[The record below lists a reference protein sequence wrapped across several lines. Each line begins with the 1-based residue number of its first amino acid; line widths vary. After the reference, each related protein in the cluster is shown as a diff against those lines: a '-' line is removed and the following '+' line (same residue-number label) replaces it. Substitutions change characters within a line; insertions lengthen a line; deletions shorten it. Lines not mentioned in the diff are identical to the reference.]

1 LVAHS
6 QFPACGYKID
16 IVCSNGE
23 SRLATECDGEYWHLD
38 EHGNLLIEDVDRQEV
53 LERAGW
59 KVLRIPYRSW
69 QKNPDHHISRILKAF
84 NGHGEDDSPNSHEG
98 HVDSEAARIDE
109 SARVNFPQKVVIELV
124 LNGERDFSNIV
135 KAGSK
140 MLGYKRSVS
149 RIRSG
154 LMDAAQQLSR
164 QGYLHIEDGELFP
177 TEKAR
182 ETRFDGLESR
192 FKPFAPKPNY
202 RYARRRW

>member
-1 LVAHS
+1 
-6 QFPACGYKID
+6 
-16 IVCSNGE
+16 
-23 SRLATECDGEYWHLD
+23 LATECDGEYWHLD

-124 LNGERDFSNIV
+124 LMGNVISQIS
-135 KAGSK
+135 SK
-140 MLGYKRSVS
+140 RGQKCWVTKDLYLG
-149 RIRSG
+149 
-154 LMDAAQQLSR
+154 
-164 QGYLHIEDGELFP
+164 
-177 TEKAR
+177 
-182 ETRFDGLESR
+182 FD
-192 FKPFAPKPNY
+192 PD
-202 RYARRRW
+202 